1 MRKIVIILLSI
12 TILTGCKV
20 SDMCK
25 DPQIT
30 LPEHIAAD
38 MEQDSLSIAD
48 LTWIEVF
55 SDTLLTN
62 LIEQTLE
69 YNKDL
74 LTASARV
81 REYERLHSVTRADL
95 FPEIGLDAYVDR
107 ETNKNPEDGLSVD
120 LEVAAKLTFSW
131 ELDFF
136 GRLRWSDRKAVANY
150 LQTVEAKRSL
160 QMTLVAEVATCYFE
174 LVALDRE
181 LEIVERT
188 LITRQENL
196 HQTKLRFEGGLTSEI
211 PYQQAQVEY
220 AHTASLIPDLQ
231 KKIKLKEN
239 EISFLT
245 GGMPTSIERS
255 DKQVL
260 SIPRDMIRLGIP
272 SDLVTRRP
280 DIREA
285 EQTLNAAMAQVGVD
299 WSNRFPRFV
308 IGFDLGLE
316 NSDFQ
321 GFLKSP
327 LTYMIGE
334 VTSPIFAFGKKK
346 AKYEAALEAYEAARY
361 QYEKSVIQA
370 FKEVDDA
377 VTEYKSAEHNTLLM
391 NNLLNSSQKYINLA
405 RIQYLNGHINYIDV
419 LDAQRSYFNA
429 EIEYS
434 NAIRDQYL
442 ALINMYKALGGGWQE
457 VEITKEEV
465 NNTEE

>member
-12 TILTGCKV
+12 IIFTGCKV

-25 DPQIT
+25 DPQVA
-30 LPEHIAAD
+30 LPEHIAVD

-48 LTWIEVF
+48 LTWIEFF
-55 SDTLLTN
+55 SDTLLTD

-81 REYERLHSVTRADL
+81 REYERLHGVTRAEL
-95 FPEIGLDAYVDR
+95 FPEVGLEAYVDR
-107 ETNKNPEDGLSVD
+107 ETNKNPQDGMSVD

-136 GRLRWSDRKAVANY
+136 GRLRWNDRKALANY
-150 LQTVEAKRSL
+150 MQTIEAKRAL

-174 LVALDRE
+174 LIALDRE

-196 HQTKLRFEGGLTSEI
+196 HQTKLRFEGGITSEI

-245 GGMPTSIERS
+245 GHIPSSIERS
-255 DKQVL
+255 NRQILAV
-260 SIPRDMIRLGIP
+260 PRDMIRLGIP
-272 SDLVTRRP
+272 SDLITRRP
-280 DIREA
+280 DIRQA
-285 EQTLNAAMAQVGVD
+285 EQVLNAAMAQVGVE

-308 IGFDLGLE
+308 IGFDIGLE

-346 AKYEAALEAYEAARY
+346 AKYEASLEAYEAARY

-377 VTEYKSAEHNTLLM
+377 VTEYKSAEYNTMLM
-391 NNLLNSSQKYINLA
+391 NNLLTSSQKYINLA

-457 VEITKEEV
+457 IEDIEE
-465 NNTEE
+465 